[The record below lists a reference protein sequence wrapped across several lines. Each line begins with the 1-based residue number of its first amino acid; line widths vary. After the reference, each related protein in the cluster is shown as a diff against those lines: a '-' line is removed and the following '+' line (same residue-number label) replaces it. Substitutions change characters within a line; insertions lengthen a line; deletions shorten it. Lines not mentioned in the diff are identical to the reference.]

1 MFSGFRGGVLKYV
14 SILPNYP
21 EALCVKLTSLRSVLP
36 FLSVVAFLVS
46 PLGLRSASAF

>member
-14 SILPNYP
+14 SILNYP

-36 FLSVVAFLVS
+36 FLSVAAFLVS